1 METYIVR
8 IYRREAAAR
17 HRLVG
22 VVEEVGVEGKRA
34 FVNFR
39 RLWKILDGS
48 PELWAKVMDEA
59 FVSGRSVAGLTWEE
73 PPLWT

>member
-1 METYIVR
+1 VRAIVETYIVR
-8 IYRREAAAR
+8 IYRREAAGC

-34 FVNFR
+34 FVNLR
-39 RLWKILDGS
+39 GLWKILDGS

-59 FVSGRSVAGLTWEE
+59 FVSGRSVIGLT
-73 PPLWT
+73 